1 MDYKFN
7 KENHDLWVS
16 RMNSDIPEKVCSNDV
31 ALDKLESLQILDN
44 LSNHSK
50 ILELGCG
57 NGLLYEQIKK
67 NIKYQNM

>member
-1 MDYKFN
+1 
-7 KENHDLWVS
+7 
-16 RMNSDIPEKVCSNDV
+16 MNSDIPEKVCSNDV

-50 ILELGCG
+50 ILEIGCG
-57 NGLLYEQIKK
+57 NGLYMTKLKK